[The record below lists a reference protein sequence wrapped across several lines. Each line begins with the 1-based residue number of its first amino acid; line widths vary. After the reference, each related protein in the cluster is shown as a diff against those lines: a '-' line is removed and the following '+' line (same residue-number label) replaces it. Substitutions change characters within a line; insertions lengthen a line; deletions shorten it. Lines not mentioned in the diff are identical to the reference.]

1 MIKRRSF
8 HAINGQIATSA
19 CQSCPAS
26 LRLIGQPARFELV
39 VNLKAANAIA
49 LNVPASLFGRA
60 DEVIEQDSFAAAHES
75 ASGTKRTFR
84 SRSAMS
90 AIGGKADMAID
101 RGNVCF

>member
-49 LNVPASLFGRA
+49 LNVPASLVARA

-75 ASGTKRTFR
+75 ASGTKRT
-84 SRSAMS
+84 SELTQPMS
-90 AIGGKADMAID
+90 AFGGKADMVISELD
-101 RGNVCF
+101 VRF